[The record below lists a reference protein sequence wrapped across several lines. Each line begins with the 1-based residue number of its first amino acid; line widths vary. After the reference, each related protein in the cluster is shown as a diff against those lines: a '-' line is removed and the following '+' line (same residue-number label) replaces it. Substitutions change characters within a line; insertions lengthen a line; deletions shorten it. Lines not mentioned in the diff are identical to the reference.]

1 MKIDDIKI
9 PAEWVEIVN
18 EFAPLADRLRALAK
32 DNKIDITIEI
42 ANKYDIFEVTVD
54 NYATRKD
61 KKKKTY
67 KTLRLVRYS
76 GDDAKLCARK
86 DEFNTDEPAL

>member
-1 MKIDDIKI
+1 
-9 PAEWVEIVN
+9 
-18 EFAPLADRLRALAK
+18 
-32 DNKIDITIEI
+32 
-42 ANKYDIFEVTVD
+42 VD